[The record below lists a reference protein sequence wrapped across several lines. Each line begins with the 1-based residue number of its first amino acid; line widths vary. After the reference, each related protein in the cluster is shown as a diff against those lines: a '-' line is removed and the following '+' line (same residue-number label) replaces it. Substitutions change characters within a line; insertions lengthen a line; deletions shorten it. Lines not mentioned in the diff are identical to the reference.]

1 MHQLQAIQQL
11 FEARR
16 IAMDALCGDARLH
29 GQLALAVQMI
39 VKCIGSGGKILVAG
53 NGGSASQAQ
62 HLCAELMGQMKRK
75 RKPFQAIA
83 LPADVALLTC
93 IANDFGYERIFSR
106 QIEGI
111 GHSGDIFIAFTTSGK
126 SRNILEAL
134 LECKSREIET
144 IVFTGRET
152 DAVTRLANVSIE
164 IPLEDTAVIQEM
176 HLLLIHMACEIVEN
190 TINEQDYDPWEQVL
204 KMHEQ
209 GFTTLLLDR
218 DGVVNHIKTNGYV
231 QFPSELILREDFA
244 RHAKSLAET
253 FDHIFVVTNQK
264 GVGKGIMSD
273 ADLKLVHEKLINE
286 IQIIGG
292 RIDKIYVG
300 TSADNESPENKP
312 NTGMARRITKDYPDV
327 DFVKAVVVGD
337 SISDYLF
344 ADNLNSGFIYIRT
357 R

>member
-1 MHQLQAIQQL
+1 MHQIQEIQQL
-11 FEARR
+11 FEVRQK
-16 IAMDALCGDARLH
+16 AMNALCGDARLH
-29 GQLALAVQMI
+29 GQLAFATQMI
-39 VKCIGSGGKILVAG
+39 VKCISHGGKILVAG

-62 HLCAELMGQMKRK
+62 HLCAELMGRMKRK

-134 LECKSREIET
+134 LECKSKKIET

-152 DAVTRLANVSIE
+152 DAVTRLADVSID
-164 IPLEDTAVIQEM
+164 IPLDDTAVIQEM
-176 HLLLIHMACEIVEN
+176 HLQLIHMACEIVEN
-190 TINEQDYDPWEQVL
+190 SIEDQANDPWEQVL

-209 GFTTLLLDR
+209 GFMTLLLDR
-218 DGVVNHIKTNGYV
+218 DGVVNHIKANGYV
-231 QFPSELILREDFA
+231 QFPSELILRDDFV
-244 RHAKSLAET
+244 RHAESLAKT

-273 ADLKLVHEKLINE
+273 ADLDLVHEKLINE
-286 IQIIGG
+286 IQAIGG
-292 RIDKIYVG
+292 RIDKIYVS
-300 TSADNESPENKP
+300 TSADNEAPDNKP
-312 NTGMARRITKDYPDV
+312 NTGMAYRITEDYPDV

-344 ADNLNSGFIYIRT
+344 ADNLNSEFIYIRT